1 MRPLI
6 LNTVPFRSKRE
17 GNQIR
22 LSDKLLKCKSDKVHE
37 IVEQANVSQK
47 GIFQKKKTVEINYF
61 LACVQDF

>member
-17 GNQIR
+17 GNQRR
-22 LSDKLLKCKSDKVHE
+22 LSDKLLKYKSDKVHE

-47 GIFQKKKTVEINYF
+47 GIFQKKWMNSDYF